1 MTTTAHESPS
11 GIHATADTEKGIVRV
26 VAEIKATP
34 ERVFRAL
41 TDPNEVPKWW
51 GQEGVYRIAKWESDL
66 RPSGKWKS
74 YIAQP
79 EGQEMTDPRT
89 PEPQTVG
96 GEYIAV
102 DPPRVLEFTWSP
114 SWDNFAVSRVRYEI
128 EPTTTG
134 SKLTVIH
141 SGFEG
146 RTEMASSHSEGW
158 VRVIGWL
165 SDYAAS

>member
-1 MTTTAHESPS
+1 MTTSAHESSS

-34 ERVFRAL
+34 ERVFQAL
-41 TDPNEVPKWW
+41 TDPDEVPRWW
-51 GQEGVYRIAKWESDL
+51 GQKGVYRTAKWESDL
-66 RPSGKWKS
+66 RPGGKWKS
-74 YIAQP
+74 EIAAP
-79 EGQEMTDPRT
+79 EGQEMSDPRT

-96 GEYIAV
+96 GEYIVV

-128 EPTTTG
+128 EPVANG
-134 SKLTVIH
+134 SRLTVIH

-146 RTEMASSHSEGW
+146 RTEMASSHGEGW
-158 VRVIGWL
+158 VRVIAWL
-165 SDYAAS
+165 SEYIAS